1 MQFEERSVIK
11 GLPDALDQALA
22 QLQAGESVEATLEA
36 FPQYAAALEP
46 LLRAGDRLRASA
58 AEPLPLDLEHWLPTG
73 ARDFAAIAEQMVPK
87 YTRQSAASRARVRA
101 NALDQALARI
111 QASESLEASLS
122 DHPALSAE
130 LVPLLRASAQLRT
143 QAAEPLPL
151 DLERWLPTGARDF
164 AMIAEQMAPR
174 YARRRAPASR
184 PLTLQ
189 RTAIAVAIVA
199 AMMGAV
205 DTASAQS
212 LPGETLYQWK
222 RAKEDISLA
231 LVTDSDR
238 RSHLL
243 VEYAGRRLN
252 EFNQLVDTGKSS
264 DSALV
269 AQTLDSMFANL
280 AGALDEDKKNQSLD
294 VTPEASQLLAEA
306 KSEIAKA
313 GPIASPDTV
322 KVLDDAAAKA
332 NQLAQQMPPVT
343 SADVAPAST
352 STPTETAVVALQ
364 PTDTA
369 TASKPGAPSPT
380 NSADDSAQVPALT
393 PSTVQPVQLSPTP
406 AIGLPTSTPIEVPAT
421 PENTPTFDPAT
432 AIPPTVGPTD
442 ALPPDATDT
451 SVPAQN
457 TPVPSSTPLPI
468 STAVTTNTVV
478 PSATPVPITEE
489 PTDVTLPTTVT
500 PRPTRTPTNTP
511 TPVPT

>member
-1 MQFEERSVIK
+1 
-11 GLPDALDQALA
+11 
-22 QLQAGESVEATLEA
+22 
-36 FPQYAAALEP
+36 
-46 LLRAGDRLRASA
+46 
-58 AEPLPLDLEHWLPTG
+58 
-73 ARDFAAIAEQMVPK
+73 
-87 YTRQSAASRARVRA
+87 
-101 NALDQALARI
+101 
-111 QASESLEASLS
+111 
-122 DHPALSAE
+122 
-130 LVPLLRASAQLRT
+130 
-143 QAAEPLPL
+143 
-151 DLERWLPTGARDF
+151 
-164 AMIAEQMAPR
+164 MAPR

-189 RTAIAVAIVA
+189 RTAIAVALVA

-252 EFNQLVDTGKSS
+252 EFNQLVDTGKST
-264 DSALV
+264 DSVLV

-294 VTPEASQLLAEA
+294 VTPEASQLLDEA
-306 KSEIAKA
+306 KHEIAKA
-313 GPIASPDTV
+313 GPVASPDTV

-343 SADVAPAST
+343 SAGVAPTST
-352 STPTETAVVALQ
+352 STPTDTPVVAEQ
-364 PTDTA
+364 PTNTA
-369 TASKPGAPSPT
+369 DESEPGAPSPT
-380 NSADDSAQVPALT
+380 NSVDTPTQGSALT
-393 PSTVQPVQLSPTP
+393 PSTVQPIQLSPTSV
-406 AIGLPTSTPIEVPAT
+406 IGVPTSTPIEVPAT

-442 ALPPDATDT
+442 APPPAAPPPAATDT
-451 SVPAQN
+451 SVPAQA
-457 TPVPSSTPLPI
+457 TPVPTSVSVPS

-478 PSATPVPITEE
+478 PSATTVPITDE
-489 PTDVTLPTTVT
+489 PTQVTTTPV
-500 PRPTRTPTNTP
+500 PPTRPSRTPVPPTATPTSTPTLTPTNTLTPTDTPTNTP
-511 TPVPT
+511 VPPTVTLVPPTDTSVPPTATPTDTPVPPTDTPTDTPAPPADTPTDTPVPPTDTPTTALPVVNSADATETPTAIP

>member
-1 MQFEERSVIK
+1 MQFEERSVTK
-11 GLPDALDQALA
+11 SLPDALDHALA
-22 QLQAGESVEATLEA
+22 RLHAGERVVCCLGA

-58 AEPLPLDLEHWLPTG
+58 AEPLPADLENWLPAG

-87 YTRQSAASRARVRA
+87 YTRQSAAARARQRA
-101 NALDQALARI
+101 NALDQALARMR
-111 QASESLEASLS
+111 AGDSFEASLAE
-122 DHPALSAE
+122 HPDLNAD
-130 LVPLLRASAQLRT
+130 LVPLLRVGEQLRV
-143 QAAEPLPL
+143 QAAKPLPA
-151 DLERWLPTGARDF
+151 DLENWLPTGARDF
-164 AMIAEQMAPR
+164 AAIAEQMAPR

-189 RTAIAVAIVA
+189 RTAMAVAIVA

-231 LVTDSDR
+231 LVSDSDR

-252 EFNQLVDTGKSS
+252 EFNQLVDTGKST

-294 VTPEASQLLAEA
+294 VAPEASQLLAEA

-332 NQLAQQMPPVT
+332 NQLAQQMPP
-343 SADVAPAST
+343 
-352 STPTETAVVALQ
+352 
-364 PTDTA
+364 
-369 TASKPGAPSPT
+369 
-380 NSADDSAQVPALT
+380 
-393 PSTVQPVQLSPTP
+393 
-406 AIGLPTSTPIEVPAT
+406 
-421 PENTPTFDPAT
+421 
-432 AIPPTVGPTD
+432 
-442 ALPPDATDT
+442 
-451 SVPAQN
+451 
-457 TPVPSSTPLPI
+457 
-468 STAVTTNTVV
+468 
-478 PSATPVPITEE
+478 
-489 PTDVTLPTTVT
+489 
-500 PRPTRTPTNTP
+500 
-511 TPVPT
+511 